1 MPTPEERL
9 YSLLEEKKQVEAR
22 FNEANDVIN
31 ACKQKHAE
39 LIGGI
44 SVLETLIAEAG
55 QEEVESCAVVRLTD

>member
-44 SVLETLIAEAG
+44 NVLETLIAEAG
-55 QEEVESCAVVRLTD
+55 QEEVESCAVGTTD